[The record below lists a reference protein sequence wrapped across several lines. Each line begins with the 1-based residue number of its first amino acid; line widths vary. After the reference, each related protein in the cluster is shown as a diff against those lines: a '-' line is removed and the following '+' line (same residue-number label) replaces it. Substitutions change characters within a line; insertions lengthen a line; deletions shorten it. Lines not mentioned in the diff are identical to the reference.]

1 MQNRHDTIMDLWKQR
16 NYPNFKM
23 VEFDRFKNE
32 VGHFVYLATA
42 HNANNVTKN
51 TNRDDFLLICC

>member
-1 MQNRHDTIMDLWKQR
+1 MDLWKQL
-16 NYPNFKM
+16 NKPNFNR
-23 VEFDRFKNE
+23 VEFDQFKNE